1 MPPARIILLPGLST
15 LTPDDEPLQ
24 AATAELVMDLREVD
38 GLRATEEGTP
48 VIGHKGQWTE
58 LVIALGGPSVVAGA
72 VTAMR
77 LWLSRDRRRSL
88 TLTAWRADEHPLRI
102 EISGDNIAERTV
114 HEAVQR
120 LLSETGPALDA
131 VPEEGSNARPDRS
144 APPAITP

>member
-1 MPPARIILLPGLST
+1 MPPARLMLLPGLST

-38 GLRATEEGTP
+38 GLRATEESTP
-48 VIGHKGQWTE
+48 VVGHKGQWTE

-102 EISGDNIAERTV
+102 EISGDNIAESTV
-114 HEAVQR
+114 REAVQR
-120 LLSETGPALDA
+120 LLVETGPGLGAA
-131 VPEEGSNARPDRS
+131 PEEGPDAGPDRS

>member
-1 MPPARIILLPGLST
+1 MPSARIVLLPGLST

-24 AATAELVMDLREVD
+24 AASAELVMDLREVD
-38 GLRATEEGTP
+38 GLRATEEGIP
-48 VIGHKGQWTE
+48 VVGRKGQWTE

-88 TLTAWRADEHPLRI
+88 TLTASRAGEDPLRI
-102 EISGDNIAERTV
+102 EISGDNVAERTV

-120 LLSETGPALDA
+120 LLFVTGAALGDS
-131 VPEEGSNARPDRS
+131 PDESPNAGPDPS
-144 APPAITP
+144 VPPAITQ